1 MSLFFSVLE
10 NRLWWA
16 TVIPRCPYGTR
27 IVAKWNHQWS
37 TRSELLTARQIL
49 EEKKTMRHHGTLF
62 CSIYFTLL
70 FFCFLKL
77 TYFKKTTQ
85 FFRNLPLLFWHH
97 NVILSKQNGKFFSN
111 FVAFSQY
118 LNFTN
123 DVVKLSKP
131 EFSFAYLGNNLKGK
145 TGEIKDDQVTFT
157 TYLCNART
165 SLGMFHLPDISD
177 VLAQKRFLLFTNA

>member
-1 MSLFFSVLE
+1 MV
-10 NRLWWA
+10 
-16 TVIPRCPYGTR
+16 
-27 IVAKWNHQWS
+27 
-37 TRSELLTARQIL
+37 
-49 EEKKTMRHHGTLF
+49 
-62 CSIYFTLL
+62 
-70 FFCFLKL
+70 
-77 TYFKKTTQ
+77 
-85 FFRNLPLLFWHH
+85 
-97 NVILSKQNGKFFSN
+97 SN

-131 EFSFAYLGNNLKGK
+131 EFSFAYLRNNLKGK

-157 TYLCNART
+157 AYLCNART